1 MRSNKVYR
9 AGFPERPGPLKMPLA
24 LGIGTAL
31 IYLAFLAPGISNF
44 DGLSMLTVAESLVIN
59 HNLTVPADIGVLGRD
74 GNSYSKL
81 YPLLSMLAV
90 PFVAVGVALSHLLGL
105 PSHDLSAIFAL
116 VLPALLTAGTTSL
129 VALLALRLGS
139 TTEGAWLAALSFA
152 LGTIALVYARTFFA
166 EPLLA
171 FLTAG
176 SLYLVLGGTVREVIG
191 AGVFVG
197 LAVLAKPAGVI
208 VGPILS
214 SYLLAK
220 RRPLRIVAVPV
231 FATSVGLILFAAY
244 NFIRFGSPLSFG
256 QPWLFKIAAIP
267 EGVLGLL
274 LSPGRGLLWYCP
286 AMILSIVGLCAAV
299 RSKPLEALMSLT
311 LFLGYLLLYSFWT
324 IWPGGWSWGPRFL
337 LPALPGLSAL
347 TGMLEK
353 KWRKG
358 LLILTVI
365 GFFVNAPT
373 LISFYER
380 YYAEANEQGI
390 SQQALLWSPKY
401 APLIQAWGTA
411 YRQLKDAVESDVREL
426 SHRTHAPDGT
436 VANSRALRVVA
447 VWWWVLPVAGIPR
460 WIGIAV
466 ALLLLATGLWMVS
479 KAVAACRE
487 EPVHST

>member
-1 MRSNKVYR
+1 VGWNKVCR
-9 AGFPERPGPLKMPLA
+9 ADSREKPGPLRMPLA
-24 LGIGTAL
+24 LGIGTGL
-31 IYLAFLAPGISNF
+31 IYLAFLAPGISNI
-44 DGLSMLTVAESLVIN
+44 DGLSMLTVAESLVVN
-59 HNLTVPADIGVLGRD
+59 HNLTVPADIGMLGRD

-81 YPLLSMLAV
+81 YPLLSLLAV
-90 PFVAVGVALSHLLGL
+90 PFVAAGVALSHLLGL
-105 PSHDLSAIFAL
+105 PSHDLAAIFAL

-214 SYLLAK
+214 AYLLAK
-220 RRPLRIVAVPV
+220 RRPLRIAAVPV
-231 FATSVGLILFAAY
+231 FATGIALMLFAGY
-244 NFIRFGSPLSFG
+244 NYMRFGNPLSFG
-256 QPWLFKIAAIP
+256 QPWSFRVAAIP

-286 AMILSIVGLCAAV
+286 AVILFIVGLRAAV
-299 RSKPLEALMSLT
+299 RSKPLEALMPVI
-311 LFLGYLLLYSFWT
+311 LFIGYLMLHSYWT
-324 IWPGGWSWGPRFL
+324 TWTGGWSWGPRFL

-347 TGMLEK
+347 TGMLDK
-353 KWRKG
+353 NWRKG

-401 APLIQAWGTA
+401 APLMQAWGTA

-426 SHRTHAPDGT
+426 SHRTHTPGGT

-466 ALLLLATGLWMVS
+466 ALLLLATGLWVMS
-479 KAVAACRE
+479 KGAASCRE
-487 EPVHST
+487 EAVHST